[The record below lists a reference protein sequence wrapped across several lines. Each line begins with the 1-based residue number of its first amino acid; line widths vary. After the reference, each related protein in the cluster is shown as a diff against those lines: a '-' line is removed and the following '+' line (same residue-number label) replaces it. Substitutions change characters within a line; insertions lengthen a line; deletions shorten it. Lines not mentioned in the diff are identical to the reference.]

1 MNARVSQAMRWARW
15 FAVLVT
21 VTVGSAAFALS
32 FAALRQLAIMAHV
45 PAGLAWLWPVIVDG
59 TIIQA
64 TVSVL
69 VLASSPQRRS
79 FLWVLAAGVGV
90 SITGNSV
97 HAALVGHVLPWW
109 AAAMIA
115 AVAPV
120 SLLVDTHGL
129 AVLFRAA
136 HQDTTTVVPEPLNPV
151 TVEPEPEPV
160 QVSETVAGQPEP
172 VTEPEPV
179 AAVRKPASR
188 WDPDKVAR
196 AKALRAEGRSY
207 AEIGRVLEVSPRTAA
222 RYANATHTTRT
233 EAATPL
239 HAVRP
244 VQQVLPLATAA
255 VGGA

>member
-1 MNARVSQAMRWARW
+1 MNGRISRAMRWARW

-45 PAGLAWLWPVIVDG
+45 PAELAWLWPVIVDG

-69 VLASSPQRRS
+69 VLAASPQRRS

-97 HAALVGHVLPWW
+97 HAALVGHGLPWW
-109 AAAMIA
+109 AAALIA

-136 HQDTTTVVPEPLNPV
+136 HQDTTPAAPEPVVPDSNSIEVLEAGAGQPDPV
-151 TVEPEPEPV
+151 TEASNPEPESESVRRPV
-160 QVSETVAGQPEP
+160 SRRDP
-172 VTEPEPV
+172 V
-179 AAVRKPASR
+179 
-188 WDPDKVAR
+188 KVAR
-196 AKALRAEGRSY
+196 AVALRDQGRTFRQ
-207 AEIGRVLEVSPRTAA
+207 IGKELGISPQTAA
-222 RYANATHTTRT
+222 KWISLAMHTPA
-233 EAATPL
+233 EAIQPL

-244 VQQVLPLATAA
+244 IQQALPLAVSAI
-255 VGGA
+255 GGAR